1 VLSAFQNAFKIPD
14 LRKRIIFTLLLLA
27 VLRLGTHIT
36 VPGIDDA
43 ELDKFFQKLA
53 PEEGGILR
61 LYDLFAGRAFSQMT
75 IFALGIQPYIS
86 ASIILQLLTVVI
98 PFLERLSKEGP
109 TGQKKITQYT
119 RYGTVILAAIQGIGI
134 SFALQKP
141 GYLGASDINVVYQ
154 GINPILFTFTTV
166 ITLMAGTTFVMWLGE
181 QISERGI
188 GNGISLIIFAN
199 IVARV
204 PNGAYNMVA
213 GPTGLF
219 STAEN
224 RLDLAKLLIFLGVVV
239 AIIMGTIFI
248 TLGTRKIPVQYA
260 RRVVGRRVYGGQMT
274 HLPLRVNQAGVI
286 PIIFAIT
293 IVSFPTTLGRMIP
306 SSIVQSIVG
315 WFSGWPLYHILYA
328 VLIIFFTYFYT
339 AVTTNPVD
347 LANNM
352 KKYGGFI
359 PGIRPGKSTA
369 EYIDRALTRITLVGA
384 LFLAAIALL
393 PYLLSS
399 HLGVPIRFGG
409 TPLLIVVG
417 VGLDTMQQI
426 ESHLIMRHYEGFLKK
441 GKLRS
446 RRGR

>member
-1 VLSAFQNAFKIPD
+1 MLSAFQNAFKIPD
-14 LRKRIIFTLLLLA
+14 LRKRIIFTILLLA

-36 VPGIDDA
+36 IPGIDDQQLA
-43 ELDKFFQKLA
+43 KFFDKLA
-53 PEEGGILR
+53 PQGGIIQ

-86 ASIILQLLTVVI
+86 ASIILQLLMVVI
-98 PFLERLSKEGP
+98 PYLERLSKEGP

-119 RYGTVILAAIQGIGI
+119 RYGTVGLAAVQGIGI
-134 SFALQKP
+134 SFALRNP
-141 GYLGASDINVVYQ
+141 GYLGAGSIQ
-154 GINPILFTFTTV
+154 IIHEGIPPILFTFISV

-181 QISERGI
+181 QITERGI

-199 IVARV
+199 IVSRV
-204 PNGAYNMVA
+204 PNGVISMVRD
-213 GPTGLF
+213 LF
-219 STAEN
+219 SQTEG
-224 RLDLAKLLIFLGVVV
+224 RLDLARLLIFLVVIV
-239 AIIMGTIFI
+239 AIIMGVILI
-248 TLGTRKIPVQYA
+248 TLGQRKIPVQYA
-260 RRVVGRRVYGGQMT
+260 KRVVGRRMYGGQMT

-293 IVSFPTTLGRMIP
+293 VISFPTTLGKMIP
-306 SSIVQSIVG
+306 SGVVQDIVG
-315 WFSGWPLYHILYA
+315 YFGRWPMYHILYA

-347 LANNM
+347 LADNM

-359 PGIRPGKSTA
+359 PGIRPGKRTA
-369 EYIDRALTRITLVGA
+369 EYIDHALTRITLVGA
-384 LFLAAIALL
+384 FFLAGIALM
-393 PYLLSS
+393 PYLLST

-441 GKLRS
+441 GRLRA
-446 RRGR
+446 RRR

>member
-14 LRKRIIFTLLLLA
+14 LRKRIIFTALLLA

-36 VPGIDDA
+36 IPGIDD
-43 ELDKFFQKLA
+43 EQLSLFFDKLA
-53 PEEGGILR
+53 PQGGILQ

-98 PFLERLSKEGP
+98 PYLERLSKEGP

-119 RYGTVILAAIQGIGI
+119 RYGTVILAAVQGIGI
-134 SFALQKP
+134 SAALRNP
-141 GYLGASDINVVYQ
+141 GYLGGQGVQVVHP
-154 GINPILFTFTTV
+154 GIHPLAFMLIAV

-199 IVARV
+199 IVSRV
-204 PNGAYNMVA
+204 PNGAINMIRS
-213 GPTGLF
+213 LF
-219 STAEN
+219 STAED
-224 RLDLAKLLIFLGVVV
+224 RLDLARLIIFLGVVV
-239 AIIMGTIFI
+239 GIIMGVIFM

-260 RRVVGRRVYGGQMT
+260 RRVVGRKVYGGQMT

-306 SSIVQSIVG
+306 SSIVQNIVDYFG
-315 WFSGWPLYHILYA
+315 RWPMYHILYA

-347 LANNM
+347 LADNM

-359 PGIRPGKSTA
+359 PGIRPGKPTA

-384 LFLAAIALL
+384 FFLAGIALM
-393 PYLLSS
+393 PYILSS
-399 HLGVPIRFGG
+399 HLGVPISFGG

-426 ESHLIMRHYEGFLKK
+426 ESHLIMRHYEGFLKS

-446 RRGR
+446 RRR

>member
-14 LRKRIIFTLLLLA
+14 LRKRIIFTGLLLA

-36 VPGIDDA
+36 IPGIDDLQLA
-43 ELDKFFQKLA
+43 LFFDKLA
-53 PEEGGILR
+53 PQGGVLQ

-86 ASIILQLLTVVI
+86 ASIILQLLAVVV
-98 PFLERLSKEGP
+98 PYLERLSKEGP

-134 SFALQKP
+134 SFALRNP
-141 GYLGASDINVVYQ
+141 GYLGAGNIQVVHQ
-154 GINPILFTFTTV
+154 AVSPVAFTFISV
-166 ITLMAGTTFVMWLGE
+166 VTLMAGTTFVMWLGE

-204 PNGAYNMVA
+204 PNGAINMVRS
-213 GPTGLF
+213 LF
-219 STAEN
+219 SSAED
-224 RLDLAKLLIFLGVVV
+224 RLDLARLMVFLALVVG
-239 AIIMGTIFI
+239 IIMGVIFV

-260 RRVVGRRVYGGQMT
+260 RRVVGRKVYGGQMT

-306 SSIVQSIVG
+306 SAAVQGVVD
-315 WFSGWPLYHILYA
+315 WFSRWPMYHLFYA

-347 LANNM
+347 LADNM

-359 PGIRPGKSTA
+359 PGIRPGKPTA
-369 EYIDRALTRITLVGA
+369 EYIDRVLTRITLVGA
-384 LFLAAIALL
+384 LFLAGIALL
-393 PYLLSS
+393 PYLFAS
-399 HLGVPIRFGG
+399 LGVPIRFGG

-441 GKLRS
+441 GKLRA

>member
-1 VLSAFQNAFKIPD
+1 MLSAFQNAFKIPD
-14 LRKRIIFTLLLLA
+14 LRKRIIFTILLLA

-36 VPGIDDA
+36 IPGINDE
-43 ELDKFFQKLA
+43 ELAKFFDKLA
-53 PEEGGILR
+53 PQGGIIQ

-86 ASIILQLLTVVI
+86 ASIILQLLMVVI
-98 PFLERLSKEGP
+98 PYLERLSKEGP

-119 RYGTVILAAIQGIGI
+119 RYGTVILAAVQGIGI
-134 SFALQKP
+134 SFALRNP
-141 GYLGASDINVVYQ
+141 GYLRAGSIQIIHEGVP
-154 GINPILFTFTTV
+154 PILFTFVSV

-181 QISERGI
+181 QITERGI

-199 IVARV
+199 IVSRV
-204 PNGAYNMVA
+204 PNGVISMVRD
-213 GPTGLF
+213 LF
-219 STAEN
+219 SQTEG
-224 RLDLAKLLIFLGVVV
+224 RLDLARLLIFLVVIV
-239 AIIMGTIFI
+239 AIIMGVILI
-248 TLGTRKIPVQYA
+248 TLGQRKIPVQYA
-260 RRVVGRRVYGGQMT
+260 KRVVGRRMYGGQMT

-293 IVSFPTTLGRMIP
+293 VISFPTTLGGMIP
-306 SSIVQSIVG
+306 SAIVQDIVG
-315 WFSGWPLYHILYA
+315 YFGRWPMYHILYA

-347 LANNM
+347 LADNM

-359 PGIRPGKSTA
+359 PGIRPGKRTA
-369 EYIDRALTRITLVGA
+369 EYIDHALTRITLVGA
-384 LFLAAIALL
+384 FFLAGIALL
-393 PYLLSS
+393 PSILSS
-399 HLGVPIRFGG
+399 HLGVPITFGG

-441 GKLRS
+441 GRLRP
-446 RRGR
+446 RRR